1 MPGQCSCPD
10 RKKENPETSDDTSP
24 RASREEVTTRVKT
37 APAFASADEAMDMVH
52 AGLKYLADA
61 DATAMA
67 AETQARCLQ
76 MLERS
81 TAIGT
86 AARASILAA
95 FTSGQGYCADADYS
109 PRAWLIHKT
118 RITRGA
124 AVAYTA
130 WARRAAAHPEVAA
143 VLAAGEMSESY
154 ARTICQWTD
163 KLPGDCRADADEILL
178 AAAKSGM
185 DLRDL
190 FGLAGEIYARSLP
203 EEPDQDRDQAFEDRS
218 LRLETTFQGAG
229 VLAGDL
235 TPECA
240 AVVRAVLDAL
250 SAPAGAQDTRSY
262 AQRYHDALHEAM
274 QRLVTAGLLP
284 ERAGQPVKALVHM
297 SLADL
302 MLLEGSSALQQ
313 EWTSRV
319 RGQWAARRAE
329 ASAGAG
335 DGGAWL
341 DGDAAQAV
349 VCDAAMT
356 PIVTGDV
363 NPDALDD
370 LVRLCVQLDRLRHH
384 HAGDDHA
391 GGDPEG
397 TNHDVADGDIGDG
410 TGDTGTGTIDGG
422 GAAQSTS
429 AYDNTARAREALERA
444 IIGKAVDL
452 LSGPGGLA
460 SFLRRRQLG
469 ARLGG
474 PSQPLDIGYSE
485 TIPAGI
491 RTAVIQRDQHCQ
503 WAGGCNQPAS
513 ACEVHHVKHK
523 KNGGKTSVRD
533 CVLLCTFHHQ
543 ICIHRWGWTLVLN
556 PDGTTTAWDPDKTKV
571 LHSHSPPAGPG

>member
-1 MPGQCSCPD
+1 MSGIA
-10 RKKENPETSDDTSP
+10 SP
-24 RASREEVTTRVKT
+24 S
-37 APAFASADEAMDMVH
+37 SAAEALGMLRS
-52 AGLKYLADA
+52 ALGYLAAA

-67 AETQARCLQ
+67 ADTQARCLQ

-81 TAIGT
+81 TAVGT

-95 FTSGQGYCADADYS
+95 FTAGQGYCADADYS
-109 PRAWLIHKT
+109 PRAWLISKT
-118 RITRGA
+118 RVTKGA
-124 AVAYTA
+124 AAAYTA
-130 WARRAAAHPEVAA
+130 WARRAAAHPGVAA
-143 VLAAGEMSESY
+143 VLAAGEMTESC

-178 AAAKSGM
+178 GAAQAGM

-190 FGLAGEIYARSLP
+190 GGLAAEIYARSRP
-203 EEPDQDRDQAFEDRS
+203 EDAEEKDQAFEDRS
-218 LRLETTFQGAG
+218 VKLEATFDGAG
-229 VLAGDL
+229 VLSGDL

-250 SAPAGAQDTRSY
+250 AAPAGAEDTRSQ
-262 AQRYHDALHEAM
+262 AQRCHDGLHEAM

-284 ERAGQPVKALVHM
+284 ERAGQPVKALVHL

-302 MLLEGSSALQQ
+302 MLLEGSSALQE
-313 EWTSRV
+313 EWTGRV

-341 DGDAAQAV
+341 DGDAAHAV
-349 VCDAAMT
+349 ACDAAMT

-363 NPDALDD
+363 NPGALED
-370 LVRLCVQLDRLRHH
+370 LVRLCVQLDRLRRHR
-384 HAGDDHA
+384 A
-391 GGDPEG
+391 GGGSEPAGHDDAATTAAAG
-397 TNHDVADGDIGDG
+397 TDVADGAPA
-410 TGDTGTGTIDGG
+410 GG
-422 GAAQSTS
+422 GAAAGEAQ
-429 AYDNTARAREALERA
+429 AGPACGTARAWEALEQA

-474 PSQPLDIGYSE
+474 PSQPLDIGYSD

-491 RTAVIQRDQHCQ
+491 RTAVIQRDQHCR
-503 WAGGCNQPAS
+503 WAGGCSQPAS
-513 ACEVHHVKHK
+513 ACEVHHVRHK
-523 KNGGKTSVRD
+523 KNGGKTSAKD
-533 CVLLCTFHHQ
+533 CLLLCFYHHQ
-543 ICIHRWGWTLVLN
+543 IVIHRWSWTLVLN
-556 PDGTTTAWDPDKTKV
+556 PDGTTTAWNPDKSKV
-571 LHSHSPPAGPG
+571 LHSHGPPVRPG